1 MNDQDYIKLKFLGDK
16 IKNLR
21 NERNISQ
28 EKLAEITGLDRTYI
42 SGLERG
48 LRNPSYLVLQRI
60 AKELNIKEACFFEN

>member
-21 NERNISQ
+21 NARNISQ

-60 AKELNIKEACFFEN
+60 AKELNIKEACFFED

>member
-60 AKELNIKEACFFEN
+60 AKELNIKEACFFED

>member
-60 AKELNIKEACFFEN
+60 AKELNIKEVCFFED

>member
-1 MNDQDYIKLKFLGDK
+1 MNDQDYVKLKFLGDK

-21 NERNISQ
+21 NTKNISQ

-60 AKELNIKEACFFEN
+60 AKELNIKESCFFED